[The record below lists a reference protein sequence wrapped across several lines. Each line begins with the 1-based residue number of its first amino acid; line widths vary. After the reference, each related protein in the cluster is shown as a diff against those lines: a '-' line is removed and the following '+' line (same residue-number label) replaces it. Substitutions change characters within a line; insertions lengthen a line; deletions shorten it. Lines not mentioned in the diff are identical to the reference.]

1 MDFLRRPQ
9 RSTKSRS
16 GQHSTI
22 QLLKEYGLLGRDI
35 VLSHANN
42 IDSSEKKILSEN
54 KIYVSSTPDL
64 EVQAGMGWPTTLTDS
79 DIKYGSV
86 GADCHTNNSASILS
100 QGRMLL
106 QMARQK
112 KNIELIERNRY
123 PATLRG
129 SSEEVFSLC
138 TIDGARALGMQNE
151 IGSLEEGKRA
161 DIVVFDSGKNNSP
174 AMLCAGAFDP
184 VTAIVR
190 HSDTRDIEMV
200 IVDGIVRKKDGK
212 LASVEIGHGG
222 GMMTWKEIA
231 DQVLRSQRNIQ
242 TRIDKLDVSRGKD
255 LLVAMLQIDRS
266 QLEESK

>member
-1 MDFLRRPQ
+1 ML
-9 RSTKSRS
+9 
-16 GQHSTI
+16 GQ
-22 QLLKEYGLLGRDI
+22 DI

-54 KIYVSSTPDL
+54 KIYISSTPDL
-64 EVQAGMGWPTTLTDS
+64 EVQAGMGWPTTLADN

-86 GADCHTNNSASILS
+86 GVDCHSNNNASIPS

-106 QMARQK
+106 QMTRQK
-112 KNIELIERNRY
+112 KNIELLETNRY
-123 PATLRG
+123 PATLRSG
-129 SSEEVFSLC
+129 SEEVFNLC
-138 TIDGARALGMQNE
+138 TIAGARALGMQDE

-161 DIVVFDSGKNNSP
+161 DILVFDSGKNNSP
-174 AMLCAGAFDP
+174 SMLCAGVFDP

-200 IVDGIVRKKDGK
+200 MVDGIIRKRDGK
-212 LASVEIGHGG
+212 LASVETGHGG
-222 GMMTWKEIA
+222 GKITWKEIA

-242 TRIDKLDVSRGKD
+242 TRIEQLDVSRGED

-266 QLEESK
+266 KFEESK